1 MDRKQIQEQ
10 RMKSYFIQA
19 AKDMLKGEG
28 LKSLSVRSVA
38 DRAGYSFA
46 TLYNY
51 FKDLNEL
58 IFVCVKDF
66 QEECLEIVIGKTKK
80 IPDGK
85 EKIKATVMAYISY
98 FLEYPGVFELFF
110 LERMGNIGNK
120 QATSELIYT
129 FLDRLC
135 EEQWIYC
142 LKENM
147 VDSEKVSIQKAQL
160 RFAVMGML
168 LFYENRL
175 QPESYQEFMKL
186 ANKQIDEII
195 SINDQNQA
203 GK

>member
-1 MDRKQIQEQ
+1 
-10 RMKSYFIQA
+10 
-19 AKDMLKGEG
+19 
-28 LKSLSVRSVA
+28 
-38 DRAGYSFA
+38 
-46 TLYNY
+46 
-51 FKDLNEL
+51 
-58 IFVCVKDF
+58 
-66 QEECLEIVIGKTKK
+66 
-80 IPDGK
+80 
-85 EKIKATVMAYISY
+85 MAYISY

-135 EEQWIYC
+135 EEQWMYC

-147 VDSEKVSIQKAQL
+147 VDSEKVSSQKAQL

-175 QPESYQEFMKL
+175 QPESYPEFMKL
-186 ANKQIDEII
+186 VNKQIAEII
-195 SINDQNQA
+195 STNDQNQT

>member
-1 MDRKQIQEQ
+1 MDKKQIQEQ
-10 RMKSYFIQA
+10 RMRSYFIQA

-28 LKSLSVRSVA
+28 LKSVSVRSVA

-66 QEECLEIVIGKTKK
+66 QEECLEIITSKTMK
-80 IPDGK
+80 IPEGQ
-85 EKIKATVMAYISY
+85 EKLKAIVMAYISY

-135 EEQWIYC
+135 EEQWIHC
-142 LKENM
+142 LKENTI
-147 VDSEKVSIQKAQL
+147 DSEKVESQKAQL

-175 QPESYQEFMKL
+175 QPANYTEFMEL
-186 ANKQIDEII
+186 ANKQVDEII
-195 SINDQNQA
+195 SNR
-203 GK
+203 

>member
-58 IFVCVKDF
+58 IFACVKDF
-66 QEECLEIVIGKTKK
+66 QEECLEIVTGKTKN
-80 IPDGK
+80 IPNGK

-135 EEQWIYC
+135 EEQWMYC

-147 VDSEKVSIQKAQL
+147 VDSEKVSSQKAQL
-160 RFAVMGML
+160 RFAIMGML

-175 QPESYQEFMKL
+175 QPESYPEFMKL
-186 ANKQIDEII
+186 VNKQIDEII
-195 SINDQNQA
+195 STIDQNQT

>member
-66 QEECLEIVIGKTKK
+66 QEECLEIVTGKTKK

-175 QPESYQEFMKL
+175 QPESYPEFMKL
-186 ANKQIDEII
+186 ANQQIDEII
-195 SINDQNQA
+195 STNDQNQA